1 MMFYRYFSLIPY
13 KVGSIIVVVFIAI
26 TVFNSWM
33 KKLRLRLADLLKD
46 TNQLMDLSGIQI
58 HVI

>member
-13 KVGSIIVVVFIAI
+13 KVDSIIVVFIAI
-26 TVFNSWM
+26 IVFNSRM

-46 TNQLMDLSGIQI
+46 TNQLRDLSGIQI

>member
-13 KVGSIIVVVFIAI
+13 KVDSIIVVFIAI
-26 TVFNSWM
+26 IVFNSWM

-46 TNQLMDLSGIQI
+46 TNQLRDLSGIQI

>member
-13 KVGSIIVVVFIAI
+13 KADSIIVVSIAI
-26 TVFNSWM
+26 IVFNSWM

-46 TNQLMDLSGIQI
+46 TNQLRDLSGIQI